1 MESQNPKTMSEPQDE
16 RLGLPSA
23 SNWRRYE
30 LCAGSWA
37 LEAEARRLNQLA
49 HETSPQAERG
59 TRIHAALAGVLDEDG
74 QPIAL
79 NEDEQRTADFL
90 QERSQG
96 EVARIFGDAPWQQLS
111 EKRLWLIVGGKK
123 VASGRPDRVVY
134 NDKLALVQ
142 DFKTGWREPDAA
154 EQNAQLKALAVI
166 VGIALPSVE
175 EIVVQLISGPY
186 GVTEARYTLEALSK
200 AYREVIATLRAINAE
215 YAGFAPSS
223 EACRYCPAINICEA
237 VNKIAATQYTMLP
250 DGQQAGAILD
260 QCEVLERRIEAI
272 REHYA
277 ERMTNDPTYQVPGFA
292 MMPGPQRR
300 TVEDWKRARARLD
313 EFIDPA
319 ELEALANYS
328 IPSVEKLVAKALKLK
343 AKEAGVKLAEIL
355 GDLLTVRQGNL
366 CLKRVSGKPK
376 LVTLELP

>member
-1 MESQNPKTMSEPQDE
+1 MENTTEDE
-16 RLGLPSA
+16 RLGLPSG

-30 LCAGSWA
+30 LCAGSWQ
-37 LEAEARRLNQLA
+37 LEQEAKRLGQAA
-49 HETSPQAERG
+49 HETSPAAERG
-59 TRIHAALAGVLDEDG
+59 TLIHAYLAGELDEDG
-74 QPIAL
+74 NPIEL
-79 NEDEQRTADFL
+79 DEEAQKTADFL

-111 EKRLWLIVGGKK
+111 EKRLWLMVGGKK
-123 VASGRPDRVVY
+123 VASGKFDRCVY

-154 EQNAQLKALAVI
+154 EQNAQLKVLAVM

-175 EIVVQLISGPY
+175 EIVVQVISGPY
-186 GVTEARYTLEALSK
+186 GVTEARYSIAELAHGYNAIL
-200 AYREVIATLRAINAE
+200 ATLRAINAE

-250 DGQQAGAILD
+250 DGKQAGAILD

-277 ERMTNDPTYQVPGFA
+277 ERMSNDPTYQVPGFA

-343 AKEAGVKLAEIL
+343 AKEASVKLAEIL

-376 LVTLELP
+376 LVSLELPTATEK